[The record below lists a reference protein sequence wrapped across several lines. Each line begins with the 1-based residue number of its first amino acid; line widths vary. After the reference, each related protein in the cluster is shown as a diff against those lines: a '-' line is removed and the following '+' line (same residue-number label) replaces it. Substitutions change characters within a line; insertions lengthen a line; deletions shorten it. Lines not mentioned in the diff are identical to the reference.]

1 MFRYEYIALLDI
13 DEVIMPLVHNSWA
26 EMMEAVVA
34 ASLKV
39 RPKPDGISACGQSR
53 MEDLVWFG
61 MFKQTLAPKR
71 QAGLEFTNF

>member
-26 EMMEAVVA
+26 EMMESVVA

-39 RPKPDGISACGQSR
+39 RQESVRIRTCHSKKK
-53 MEDLVWFG
+53 EDWVWFG
-61 MFKQTLAPKR
+61 S
-71 QAGLEFTNF
+71 

>member
-26 EMMEAVVA
+26 EMMESVVA

-39 RPKPDGISACGQSR
+39 RPQSVGISVCDQSGK
-53 MEDLVWFG
+53 EDLVWFG
-61 MFKQTLAPKR
+61 RLK
-71 QAGLEFTNF
+71 